1 MHHASP
7 DLPHHPELHR
17 LAAAL
22 RAQPAL
28 AERYARAADLDT
40 LQARLS
46 EDGYA
51 VPRAA
56 LERAIAQSELDEAQL
71 DQVQGG
77 GAMIAM
83 LVTFL
88 AGMVLSGVGIGAGV
102 SARNSAPSSGE
113 GRTSIGF
120 AGRAD

>member
-28 AERYARAADLDT
+28 AERYARAADLDA

-56 LERAIAQSELDEAQL
+56 LEHAVAQSELDEAQL
-71 DQVQGG
+71 DRVQGG
-77 GAMIAM
+77 GFVIGVTATV
-83 LVTFL
+83 LVTAL
-88 AGMVLSGVGIGAGV
+88 LGALGIGAAAG
-102 SARNSAPSSGE
+102 SGRHH
-113 GRTSIGF
+113 GDG
-120 AGRAD
+120 G

>member
-77 GAMIAM
+77 VDLDYLLYIFAVSQNPDMNQ
-83 LVTFL
+83 TFQQWTDSRRH
-88 AGMVLSGVGIGAGV
+88 G
-102 SARNSAPSSGE
+102 
-113 GRTSIGF
+113 
-120 AGRAD
+120 